1 MEREMI
7 KEAPTVEDA
16 IDAALEEMGVQQDA
30 VGYEVLEEPGKRL
43 FGSGKPAKVRVWLKP
58 EFIAQME
65 SVAVDDE
72 DEDEVGPEVAPR
84 GPRVHAE
91 PAPALTDEE
100 FDRVADAG
108 VGVIQQI
115 LDAFGLE
122 SSIDEYEGDEGEVIL
137 DIVGGELGILIGRHG
152 KSLEALQTLVSAI
165 ANKQLEQRYPV
176 MVDVEGYRARRRVKL
191 EEMARQA
198 ADRASRQSRAI
209 KLRPMSA
216 YERKVVHVSLRN
228 DRRVETAS
236 EGEEPFR
243 QVVVAPKR

>member
-7 KEAPTVEDA
+7 KEAPTVEEA
-16 IDAALEEMGVQQDA
+16 LDAALEEMGVQQDA
-30 VGYEVLEEPGKRL
+30 VEYEVLEEPGKRL
-43 FGSGKPAKVRVWLKP
+43 FGAGRPAKVRVWLKP
-58 EFIAQME
+58 AFIAE
-65 SVAVDDE
+65 REREEREEAPGE
-72 DEDEVGPEVAPR
+72 APAPR
-84 GPRVHAE
+84 APE
-91 PAPALTDEE
+91 PTEQVLSDEE

-108 VGVIQQI
+108 VEVIQEI
-115 LDAFGLE
+115 LDAFGIE
-122 SSIDEYEGDEGEVIL
+122 SNIDEYEGDEGEVIL

-152 KSLEALQTLVSAI
+152 KSLESLQTVVSAI
-165 ANKQLEQRYPV
+165 TNKKLGQRYAV

-198 ADRASRQSRAI
+198 AERATKQHRPI

-216 YERKVVHVSLRN
+216 YERKVVHVALRN

-243 QVVVAPKR
+243 QVVVTPTR

>member
-1 MEREMI
+1 MERETI
-7 KEAPTVEDA
+7 QEAPTVEEA

-30 VGYEVLEEPGKRL
+30 VEYEVLDAPGKKL
-43 FGSGKPAKVRVWLKP
+43 FGTGKPARVRVWLKDSFLK
-58 EFIAQME
+58 ELELRETE
-65 SVAVDDE
+65 SEEAE
-72 DEDEVGPEVAPR
+72 AE
-84 GPRVHAE
+84 E
-91 PAPALTDEE
+91 PAPAIARGPRPPQELSDEE
-100 FDRVADAG
+100 FDKVADAA

-115 LDAFGLE
+115 LDAFGLD

-165 ANKQLEQRYPV
+165 ANKQLGERYAI

-198 ADRASRQSRAI
+198 AERASRQKRAI
-209 KLRPMSA
+209 KMRPMSA
-216 YERKVVHVSLRN
+216 YERKVVHVALRN

-236 EGEEPFR
+236 EGEDPFR
-243 QVVVAPKR
+243 QVVVTPKR

>member
-7 KEAPTVEDA
+7 KEAPTVEEA
-16 IDAALEEMGVQQDA
+16 LDAALEEMGVQQDA
-30 VGYEVLEEPGKRL
+30 VEYEVLEEPGKRL
-43 FGSGKPAKVRVWLKP
+43 FGAGKPARVRVWLKASFVK
-58 EFIAQME
+58 ELEREQREEAEE
-65 SVAVDDE
+65 SPA
-72 DEDEVGPEVAPR
+72 APR
-84 GPRVHAE
+84 EIAT
-91 PAPALTDEE
+91 PAVLSDEE
-100 FDRVADAG
+100 FDQVADAA
-108 VGVIQQI
+108 VSVIQEI
-115 LDAFGLE
+115 LDAFGIE

-137 DIVGGELGILIGRHG
+137 DIVGGELGLLIGRHG

-165 ANKQLEQRYPV
+165 TNKRLGQRYAV

-198 ADRASRQSRAI
+198 AERASRQKRSI

-216 YERKVVHVSLRN
+216 YERKVVHVALRN

-243 QVVVAPKR
+243 QVVVTPKR

>member
-1 MEREMI
+1 MERETI
-7 KEAPTVEDA
+7 REAPTVEEA
-16 IDAALEEMGVQQDA
+16 LDAALEEMGVQQDA
-30 VGYEVLEEPGKRL
+30 VQYEVLEEPGKRL
-43 FGSGKPAKVRVWLKP
+43 FGAGKPARVRVWLKDSFVK
-58 EFIAQME
+58 ELERKQGE
-65 SVAVDDE
+65 GSE
-72 DEDEVGPEVAPR
+72 DEGETERIPSPPREPR
-84 GPRVHAE
+84 GIQE
-91 PAPALTDEE
+91 LSDEE
-100 FDRVADAG
+100 FDRVADAA
-108 VGVIQQI
+108 VGVIQHI

-165 ANKQLEQRYPV
+165 ANKQLGERYSI

-198 ADRASRQSRAI
+198 AERASRQKRSI
-209 KLRPMSA
+209 KMRPMSA
-216 YERKVVHVSLRN
+216 YERKVIHVALRN

-243 QVVVAPKR
+243 QVVVTPKR